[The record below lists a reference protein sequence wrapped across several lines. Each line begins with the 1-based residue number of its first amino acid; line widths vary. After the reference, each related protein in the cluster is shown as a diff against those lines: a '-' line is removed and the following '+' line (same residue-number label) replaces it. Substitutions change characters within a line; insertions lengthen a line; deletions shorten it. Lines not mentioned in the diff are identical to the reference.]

1 MIDVPTPSLPA
12 PLPRSAASAA
22 RRSVPAVLAGVLA
35 VVLTAVTLVLGPGG
49 GTSARAAGS
58 WTSETIAG
66 MNVRLYVPTTA
77 PAIADGRALMVNL
90 HGCVQTNT
98 DLQTAGNWQATADA
112 YGMVVAVPAAPNGGV
127 IAGCWDY
134 YDANHSRSNPARH
147 DDNLLALVDTLL
159 GRTALDL
166 DADQVYLS
174 GLSSGGGETM
184 VMGCLAPDVFAGVG
198 INAGPTVGTTSSQIS
213 SVSTTKSAATSTCTR
228 FAGSHTA
235 GFDTQLTSVI
245 HGNDDYT
252 VATGYNRLNAEV
264 MAGLYGATAT
274 SPVTMSALP
283 GTSTAGSGTMWSDA
297 EGPRV
302 SLLTNTGLGHNWPA
316 GGGPGGRYI
325 KASSIDYPRY
335 VTSFFFANNRRVSGT
350 TTGTPTPTPT
360 PTTPPGPVD
369 CWTTTN
375 ATHESAGRAV
385 SYGNDP
391 YNPFYALGSQDY
403 LGQGNATVT
412 SLRET
417 SAGVYRKVAAC

>member
-1 MIDVPTPSLPA
+1 MIDVPTPSLPGS
-12 PLPRSAASAA
+12 LPRSATTAA

-35 VVLTAVTLVLGPGG
+35 VVLTAVTLVLGPGA

-134 YDANHSRSNPARH
+134 YDGNHSRSNPARH

-159 GRTALDL
+159 GRTALGL

-184 VMGCLAPDVFAGVG
+184 VMGCLAPDVFAGIG

-213 SVSTTKSAATSTCTR
+213 TVSTTKAAATSTCTS

-252 VATGYNRLNAEV
+252 VATGYNQLNAEV
-264 MAGLYGATAT
+264 MAGLYDATAT
-274 SPVTMSALP
+274 SPVTMSTLP
-283 GTSTAGSGTMWSDA
+283 GASTAGSGTVWSDA

-335 VTSFFFANNRRVSGT
+335 VTSFFFAHNRRVSGT
-350 TTGTPTPTPT
+350 TTGTPTPT
-360 PTTPPGPVD
+360 
-369 CWTTTN
+369 
-375 ATHESAGRAV
+375 
-385 SYGNDP
+385 
-391 YNPFYALGSQDY
+391 
-403 LGQGNATVT
+403 
-412 SLRET
+412 
-417 SAGVYRKVAAC
+417 